1 MPQKI
6 KQPKPDK
13 KTEPDRPSLQQVI
26 ENIEQWVNSPGLQP
40 PK

>member
-6 KQPKPDK
+6 KRPKPNK
-13 KTEPDRPSLQQVI
+13 KPEQDRPSLQQVI